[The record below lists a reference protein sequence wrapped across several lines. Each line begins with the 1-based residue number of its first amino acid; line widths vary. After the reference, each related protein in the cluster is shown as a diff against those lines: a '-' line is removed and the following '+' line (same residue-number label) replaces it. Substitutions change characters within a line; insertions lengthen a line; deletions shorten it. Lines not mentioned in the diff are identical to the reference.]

1 MFQDYSVWF
10 GLLNL
15 FLYWFHGLDFCN
27 LTVSLDIRECP
38 CCHSFILTRLLGPF
52 LCIHTLRNS
61 LSVICKGKLQR
72 YWLVLCSFE
81 ILTQW
86 GWQNGWAGRDTV
98 SKPNRLSLNDETWD
112 NWTLLVSFT
121 LASLC
126 FPASISQ
133 WLCDC
138 RGLFSSSPG
147 RSSVLPSLARSSPHL
162 AYPRIEPC
170 NPHSYICSV
179 SHVLTPG
186 QYLSHV
192 SGLDINWQV
201 ARLVSVPLPSVLA
214 CVLIGFL
221 SLW

>member
-1 MFQDYSVWF
+1 MSITCWQLYICFILLSLLFCGKRKSVDCGPIFQDYSVWF
-10 GLLNL
+10 CLLNL

-27 LTVSLDIRECP
+27 LTESLDIRECP
-38 CCHSFILTRLLGPF
+38 CCHSFILSRLLGPF

-72 YWLVLCSFE
+72 YWLVLRSFE

-98 SKPNRLSLNDETWD
+98 SKSNRLSLNDETWD

-138 RGLFSSSPG
+138 RGLFSSSVPHQG
-147 RSSVLPSLARSSPHL
+147 EARFF
-162 AYPRIEPC
+162 
-170 NPHSYICSV
+170 PHSPDPV
-179 SHVLTPG
+179 HT
-186 QYLSHV
+186 
-192 SGLDINWQV
+192 
-201 ARLVSVPLPSVLA
+201 
-214 CVLIGFL
+214 
-221 SLW
+221 